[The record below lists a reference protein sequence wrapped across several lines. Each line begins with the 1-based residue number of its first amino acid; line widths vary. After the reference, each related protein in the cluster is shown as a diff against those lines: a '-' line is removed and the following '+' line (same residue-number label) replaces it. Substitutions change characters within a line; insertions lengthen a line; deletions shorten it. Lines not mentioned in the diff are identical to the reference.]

1 MSQNKDDLNKFVER
15 YLAIESELS
24 LLKQDKKELF
34 DEYKENFKPTVIREA
49 IRQAKLR
56 SKLGDDVAQLDSL
69 VEELDGKIY

>member
-34 DEYKENFKPTVIREA
+34 SEYKEKFKPTVIREA